1 MSMRKIL
8 ALACFMT
15 AAMCW
20 PLLAE
25 TTKDVAYYADDV
37 QVSGDREYVNERCKL
52 DVYRPDGLP
61 EGAPTVVW
69 FHGGGLSGGNRH
81 IPGEFVDQKF
91 LVVPV
96 NYRLF
101 PRAKCAEAIEDAAA
115 AVAWTMKNIE
125 DFGGDSNKVT
135 VSGHSA
141 GGYLTAMVGM
151 NPQYLARHGL
161 KNTDLAALY
170 PISGQ
175 MTVHFQVV
183 AERKTGEKGGANNPL
198 EINEFAPLFHTTTP
212 ISPIHLLVGDPK
224 LEWPA
229 RVEENALL
237 AAMLRRT
244 KENKV
249 EYHSYPD
256 TNHGS
261 CGVPARAYIQ
271 AALNKMAESP
281 AAE

>member
-1 MSMRKIL
+1 MKEIL
-8 ALACFMT
+8 AFACVIG
-15 AAMCW
+15 AMCSQA
-20 PLLAE
+20 LAE
-25 TTKDVAYYADDV
+25 TTKDVVYYPEDF
-37 QVSGDREYVNERCKL
+37 QVSGDREYANERCKL

-61 EGAPTVVW
+61 EGAPAVVW

-81 IPGEFVDQKF
+81 IPSEFVDQKF

-101 PRAKCAEAIEDAAA
+101 PRAKCVEAIEDAAA
-115 AVAWTMKNIE
+115 AVAWTVKSIE
-125 DFGGDSNKVT
+125 KFGGDPKKVT

-151 NPQYLARHGL
+151 DPRYLARHGL

-175 MTVHFQVV
+175 MTTHFQVV
-183 AERKTGEKGGANNPL
+183 AERETGEKGVANNPL
-198 EINEFAPLFHTTTP
+198 VIDEFAPLFHTTAP
-212 ISPIHLLVGDPK
+212 ISPIHLLVGDPE

-237 AAMLRRT
+237 AAMLRRI
-244 KENKV
+244 KANQV
-249 EYHSYPD
+249 EFHSYPG

-261 CGVPARAYIQ
+261 CGPPSRAYIQ
-271 AALNKMAESP
+271 AELNKMAEAP
-281 AAE
+281 AKD

>member
-1 MSMRKIL
+1 
-8 ALACFMT
+8 
-15 AAMCW
+15 
-20 PLLAE
+20 
-25 TTKDVAYYADDV
+25 
-37 QVSGDREYVNERCKL
+37 
-52 DVYRPDGLP
+52 
-61 EGAPTVVW
+61 
-69 FHGGGLSGGNRH
+69 SGGNRH
-81 IPGEFVDQKF
+81 IPSEFLDQKF

-125 DFGGDSNKVT
+125 PFGGDPKKVT

-151 NPQYLARHGL
+151 APGYLAKHGL

-175 MTVHFQVV
+175 MTTHFQVV
-183 AERKTGEKGGANNPL
+183 AERETGEKGVANNPL
-198 EINEFAPLFHTTTP
+198 VIDQFAPLFHTASP
-212 ISPIHLLVGDPK
+212 VSPIHLLVGDAA

-237 AAMLRRT
+237 AAMLRRA

-249 EYHSYPD
+249 EYHSYPG

-261 CGVPARAYIQ
+261 CGPPSRAYIQ
-271 AALNKMAESP
+271 AELNNMAESQP
-281 AAE
+281 AE